1 MREQPMLGLGEAKE
15 KRNCLGS
22 VCSHFSPNKAVPLST
37 ATKKQTASGWQDRDV
52 GVKRTECLLGSYSP
66 GCLKESEMHKRRLPR
81 LGRQQG
87 FS

>member
-1 MREQPMLGLGEAKE
+1 MREQQLLGLGEAEE
-15 KRNCLGS
+15 KWNCLGS
-22 VCSHFSPNKAVPLST
+22 VCSHFPPNKAVSLST

-52 GVKRTECLLGSYSP
+52 AVKRTECLLGAYSP
-66 GCLKESEMHKRRLPR
+66 GCSKERGMHKRGLPR